1 MNQLSSLLALLLVL
15 YLSPAAAYGACPPSD
30 HTADA
35 EIRSKIKRFF
45 ESEDQ
50 AERLELARQIAAS
63 DSYRPDKVSE
73 WLHGA
78 GLHGK
83 LKPGV
88 RTIAVTLEDGQRRA
102 VAVRIPE
109 GYSPEKRWPLILA
122 FHPTGASG
130 GDMIRLLAAR
140 LGRLIDGYVV
150 AAPTDYLPLNVDSG
164 RSWRPEQ
171 RLVLR
176 ELRRLVHLDSD
187 RIYVTGFSQG
197 CYASWSYATFYG
209 DELAGALP
217 VACTFDAAPE
227 IPGLWELLLP
237 NVSNVPLLHV
247 WGSEDNLPVYGID
260 LTTVKGFAA
269 RLNLRVKELTERLG
283 LNVRNYT
290 VAGGG
295 HAYEP
300 PADLVGQLLKKRRVP
315 YPSHVRHRFRYLVQ
329 GRDSWLE
336 AVAWDGDRW
345 APGPIRITAAPAEAR
360 EIGRM
365 IVELT
370 GLLEGEVSGQKI
382 KIVQRHVRTLV
393 LWLGE
398 GMIDWGEPIEVTLN
412 GEEVFAG
419 KVSRD
424 LYVCLTEA
432 ARTFDFDRLRW
443 AGLQLTTGG
452 RVTLIG
458 NNNALPVVI
467 FEKPL

>member
-1 MNQLSSLLALLLVL
+1 MNHLASLLALLLVL
-15 YLSPAAAYGACPPSD
+15 CPPPAAASSPPSD
-30 HTADA
+30 AG
-35 EIRSKIKRFF
+35 ILSKIKRFF
-45 ESEDQ
+45 ESGDK

-63 DSYRPDKVSE
+63 DSYRPEKVSD

-83 LKPGV
+83 LKSGV
-88 RTIAVTLEDGQRRA
+88 RAMTVTLEDGQTRE
-102 VAVRIPE
+102 VALRIPD
-109 GYSPEKRWPLILA
+109 GYTPEKRWPLILA

-130 GDMIRLLAAR
+130 GDMIRLLAGR

-150 AAPTDYLPLNVDSG
+150 AAPTNYLPLNVDSG
-164 RSWRPEQ
+164 RSWRPEP

-187 RIYVTGFSQG
+187 HIFVTGFSQG

-247 WGSEDNLPVYGID
+247 WGSEDELPVYGID
-260 LTTVKGFAA
+260 LTTVKGVAA
-269 RLNLRVKELTERLG
+269 RLNLRVNELTERLG
-283 LNVRNYT
+283 LNVRNYV

-315 YPSHVRHRFRYLVQ
+315 YPLLVRHRFRYLVQ

-345 APGPIRITAAPAEAR
+345 APGPIRTTAAPAETR
-360 EIGRM
+360 EQAVGRM
-365 IVELT
+365 IAEST
-370 GLLEGEVSGQKI
+370 GLLEGEVRGQKI
-382 KIVQRHVRTLV
+382 KIVERHVRALV

-398 GMIDWGEPIEVTLN
+398 GMIDWDAPIEVTLD
-412 GEEVFAG
+412 GEEVFKG
-419 KVSRD
+419 KVARD

-443 AGLQLTTGG
+443 AGLQLSKGG
-452 RVTLIG
+452 GAKLVGTDS
-458 NNNALPVVI
+458 ALPVVI
-467 FEKPL
+467 FERPL